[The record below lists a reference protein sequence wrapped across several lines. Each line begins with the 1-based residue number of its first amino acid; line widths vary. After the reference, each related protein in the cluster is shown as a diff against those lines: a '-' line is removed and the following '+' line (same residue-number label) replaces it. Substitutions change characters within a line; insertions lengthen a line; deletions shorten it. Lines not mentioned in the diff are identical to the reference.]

1 MANRLRAETATR
13 EASSRAAREYAIEM
27 EKLQKENT
35 HLKMSAGGSL
45 AGGSGG
51 RGNYGNPNGGS
62 GAAGGAV
69 VQFKREQRWP
79 TAEEAKDGL
88 ACVLCGRYAQ
98 YDSRETG
105 DGVCSMEC
113 KKDQLEGHAPLPGG
127 RPVNHTH
134 VHHIYVHSFM
144 CILLPGE
151 RNLRGVL
158 VERTRTR
165 TYNPV
170 VLQYRRAYLQ
180 HPPETSLFWCPC
192 IY

>member
-1 MANRLRAETATR
+1 MATR

-62 GAAGGAV
+62 GAAGGDT
-69 VQFKREQRWP
+69 VQFKRDQRWP
-79 TAEEAKDGL
+79 TAEEAKDGF

-98 YDSRETG
+98 YDNMETG
-105 DGVCSMEC
+105 DGICSMEC

-127 RPVNHTH
+127 RPVNHMCTTSACTH
-134 VHHIYVHSFM
+134 LCAFFFPGKGIYTRVFSWTSWSGAYYHPYLQSCSIVGRTCSILPKHRSLDVYVHTNM
-144 CILLPGE
+144 
-151 RNLRGVL
+151 
-158 VERTRTR
+158 
-165 TYNPV
+165 
-170 VLQYRRAYLQ
+170 
-180 HPPETSLFWCPC
+180 W
-192 IY
+192 